1 MQEQSPSGSAS
12 QAPLVDA
19 AWRQVAGVLRTI
31 AGGSSDAGALAS
43 PPPDGFPGYRVIG
56 EIHRGGQ
63 GVVYKALQ
71 ESTQRHVAIKVLRDS
86 HLLTAGDITRFEQE
100 VRVLARL
107 RHANIVRI
115 FDSSSVGG
123 RFFYVMDYISGRPLD
138 AFVRENLIGL
148 ASINALLQLF
158 VKICDAVNAAHLRG
172 IIHRDLKPGN
182 IRVDDDGE
190 PYVLDFG
197 LSKLVG
203 NESSDVT
210 LSGQFVGS
218 IPWASPEQA
227 AGRIDD
233 IDVRTDVYSL
243 GVLLYQLLTCEFPY
257 SMEGGPHQVLATI
270 TTAEPVSPRSR
281 IAGLPIDLETI
292 ILKCLQKPRERRYQ
306 TAGELARDLRRFLSG
321 EPIEARRDSYAY
333 VLARQLKR
341 YRLAA
346 FGSVAFLAVVIAGLA
361 TSLTFWR
368 QAEHARKSAVDERN
382 NAQSQARLATAANAF
397 LNRMLA
403 SADRGEQGGNPDVRV
418 RDVLDD
424 AAKMLLAETQDT
436 DPEVRDALLYTVGKT
451 YHSLGL
457 FADSERVLR
466 EALRARRARLGD
478 ADADVAAAKID
489 LAAALRDGG
498 KLAESQALT
507 EDALR
512 TQPALRTER
521 PRLLAA
527 ALSEQGHV
535 RYVQNDLRGA
545 AAAYEEALEILA
557 AHPPDDPTDT
567 ARVSGNLGLALQA
580 LGDVDGAERRFRE
593 GLQVLRTGLGEEH
606 PAIAAML
613 NNLASALAYKGA
625 ADEAEALYREAL
637 AMRRKL
643 LGEDHPLVAL
653 TLNNLAGVFNDVR
666 RDYAAAEA
674 LYREAL
680 ALRRRVLGEQHIDTL
695 SGMSNLASA
704 LQSLGRLDEAEAL
717 YREAIERKRAIPGLS
732 GRSFAATLGNLGTL
746 RLDRGDA
753 NEAQQLFREAVASC
767 RSHGAADPASL
778 AVQLTNLAVTL
789 VRLCE
794 FADAEAAMREVVA
807 IRRRLYKTEHPQ
819 VARALGGLGQVL
831 AAQEKFADAE
841 PILREALRH
850 HRQIF
855 GPADPATLSVA
866 ANLGLTL
873 SELAQQRC
881 GEPATAAALA
891 AEGETLLRD
900 CLEARSRARETPAGV
915 LAQTRS
921 ALGGAI
927 VATLATTAASPDDAA
942 ARGALA
948 ARLTEARGL
957 LLDAY
962 ADLSAPG
969 EPLASFTTAI
979 AAARTCER
987 LARLCDVS
995 DALDAELRC
1004 REERAAWQAQAER
1017 WIGLAD

>member
-1 MQEQSPSGSAS
+1 MPEQSPADSAS
-12 QAPLVDA
+12 QGPLVDA

-31 AGGSSDAGALAS
+31 AGGSSDTGSMAP

-63 GVVYKALQ
+63 GVVYQALQ

-86 HLLTAGDITRFEQE
+86 HLLTAGDIARFEQE

-138 AFVRENLIGL
+138 AYVRENLIGL
-148 ASINALLQLF
+148 ASIRALVQLF

-190 PYVLDFG
+190 PFVLDFG

-203 NESSDVT
+203 NENSDVT

-227 AGRIDD
+227 AGRTDD

-270 TTAEPVSPRSR
+270 TTAEPVTPRSR

-292 ILKCLQKPRERRYQ
+292 ILKCLQKPRDRRYQ
-306 TAGELARDLRRFLSG
+306 NAGELARDLRRFLSG

-341 YRLAA
+341 YRLVA
-346 FGSVAFLAVVIAGLA
+346 FGSVAFLLVVAAGLA

-368 QAEHARKSAVDERN
+368 EAEYARKSAVDERN
-382 NAQSQARLATAANAF
+382 NAQTQARLATAANAF

-403 SADRGEQGGNPDVRV
+403 SADRGQQGGNPNVRV

-424 AAKMLLAETQDT
+424 AAKLLLADAEQTE
-436 DPEVRDALLYTVGKT
+436 PEVRAALLHTVGKT

-457 FADSERVLR
+457 FADAERMLR
-466 EALRARRARLGD
+466 ESLRTRRARLGD
-478 ADADVAAAKID
+478 SDADVVAAMID

-498 KLAESQALT
+498 RLAESQTLT
-507 EDALR
+507 ADALR
-512 TQPALRTER
+512 LRPTLRGER
-521 PRLLAA
+521 PVLLAA
-527 ALSEQGHV
+527 ALNEQGQA
-535 RYVQNDLRGA
+535 RYVQQDLRGA
-545 AAAYEEALEILA
+545 AAAFEEALEILVR
-557 AHPPDDPTDT
+557 HPPEDPTDL

-580 LGDVDGAERRFRE
+580 LGDVDGAERRFRDA
-593 GLQVLRTGLGEEH
+593 LRVLRDALGEEH
-606 PAIAAML
+606 PAIAATL
-613 NNLASALAYKGA
+613 NNLASALAYRGA

-643 LGEDHPLVAL
+643 LGEEHALVAL
-653 TLNNLAGVFNDVR
+653 TMNNLAGLLHDVR

-674 LYREAL
+674 LFRQAL
-680 ALRRRVLGEQHIDTL
+680 DLRRRTLGELHVDTL
-695 SGMSNLASA
+695 ASLGNLAGV
-704 LQSLGRLDEAEAL
+704 LQDQGRVDEAEAL
-717 YREAIERKRAIPGLS
+717 YRRALAARRSAADLS
-732 GRSFAATLGNLGTL
+732 SGSLVLPLGNLGTL
-746 RLDRGDA
+746 RLQRGDA
-753 NEAQQLFREAVASC
+753 DEAEQLFREAIALL
-767 RSHGAADPASL
+767 RAAGDADPVTL
-778 AVQLTNLAVTL
+778 AVQITNLAVTL
-789 VRLCE
+789 TRKCE
-794 FADAEAAMREVVA
+794 YGAAEAAMREVID
-807 IRRRLYKTEHPQ
+807 IRRRLHKPDHPQ
-819 VARALGGLGQVL
+819 VVRALGGLGQVM
-831 AAQEKFADAE
+831 AAQEKFVDAE
-841 PILREALRH
+841 PILREALRQ
-850 HRQIF
+850 HREHF
-855 GPADPATLSVA
+855 GSADPATLSVA
-866 ANLGLTL
+866 ANLGQTL
-873 SELAQQRC
+873 SELALQRRQE
-881 GEPATAAALA
+881 GAKAAALA
-891 AEGETLLRD
+891 AEGEALLRE
-900 CLEARSRARETPAGV
+900 CLETRSRTRETPAGV

-927 VATLATTAASPDDAA
+927 VATLAITRADDDGARTADVV
-942 ARGALA
+942 
-948 ARLTEARGL
+948 RLLEARAL

-962 ADLSAPG
+962 AELCAPG
-969 EPLASFTTAI
+969 EVIASFTTAI
-979 AAARTCER
+979 SAGRACER
-987 LARLCDVS
+987 LARMCDVW
-995 DALDAELRC
+995 DELDAEPRWQ
-1004 REERAAWQAQAER
+1004 EERAAWQAEAQR
-1017 WIGLAD
+1017 WIGLRD